1 MQIIKKILYLLTVAE
16 RKRALLLIVM
26 MLFTGLA
33 DMIGVASILPF
44 LAVLTNPSLIETN
57 ILLNNIFNYTSILG
71 IQTIQQFIF
80 FLGTSV
86 FLLFIISLSLK
97 IITTYL
103 QTIFVQM
110 REYSISKRLLESYL
124 HQPYSWFLYRNS
136 ADLGKSILSEVQIV
150 INQGLRPAMYL
161 ISNIIVAVALLFLLM
176 ITDYKLTL
184 TVGLTFSILFGL
196 IFKFTNNYLNQI
208 GKERLK
214 ANKLRFTA
222 ASEAFGDLRV
232 TKVSRLE
239 QIYVDRFAK
248 PTKILSMNQAH
259 SQVVGLLPRYILE
272 GITFGG
278 LLLVTLYLMTK
289 SQTFVDVIPIIA
301 LYSFAG
307 YRLMPAIQQIYLSIT
322 QLRFV
327 GPAVDTLHNDIKNL
341 KSFNLNQNQNENQ
354 NLLQLEK
361 TINLNQV
368 SYCYPNSS
376 RKILKNINLS
386 IPAKSTV
393 GLVGATGSGKTTII
407 DIITGLL
414 EPTQG
419 SLVIDEEIITVSNCK
434 SWQRSIG
441 YVPQSIF
448 LSDDTIEA
456 NIAFGV
462 EPKDIDQKAV
472 VKAAKIANFHNFV
485 IDELPN
491 KYETTVGERGVRLSG
506 GQRQRIGI
514 ARALYHNPQVL
525 ILDEATSALDN
536 FTEKAIVSS
545 LNDLNKNITIILI
558 AHRLSTVQ
566 KCDNIFVLDNG
577 ELKAQ
582 GKFDELLL
590 SSETFKKLTK

>member
-1 MQIIKKILYLLTVAE
+1 
-16 RKRALLLIVM
+16 
-26 MLFTGLA
+26 
-33 DMIGVASILPF
+33 
-44 LAVLTNPSLIETN
+44 
-57 ILLNNIFNYTSILG
+57 
-71 IQTIQQFIF
+71 
-80 FLGTSV
+80 
-86 FLLFIISLSLK
+86 
-97 IITTYL
+97 
-103 QTIFVQM
+103 M

-124 HQPYSWFLYRNS
+124 HKPYSWFLYRNS

-161 ISNIIVAVALLFLLM
+161 ILNIIVAVALLFLLM

-184 TVGLTFSILFGL
+184 TVGLTLSILFGL

-239 QIYVDRFAK
+239 QIYVDRFANS
-248 PTKILSMNQAH
+248 TKILSMNQAH
-259 SQVVGLLPRYILE
+259 SQVVGLLSRYILE
-272 GITFGG
+272 GITFGD

-307 YRLMPAIQQIYLSIT
+307 YRLMPAIQQIYLSTT

-341 KSFNLNQNQNENQ
+341 KSFNLNQNQNQ
-354 NLLQLEK
+354 NFLPLK
-361 TINLNQV
+361 KIINLNQV

-414 EPTQG
+414 EPT
-419 SLVIDEEIITVSNCK
+419 
-434 SWQRSIG
+434 
-441 YVPQSIF
+441 
-448 LSDDTIEA
+448 
-456 NIAFGV
+456 
-462 EPKDIDQKAV
+462 
-472 VKAAKIANFHNFV
+472 
-485 IDELPN
+485 
-491 KYETTVGERGVRLSG
+491 
-506 GQRQRIGI
+506 
-514 ARALYHNPQVL
+514 
-525 ILDEATSALDN
+525 
-536 FTEKAIVSS
+536 
-545 LNDLNKNITIILI
+545 
-558 AHRLSTVQ
+558 
-566 KCDNIFVLDNG
+566 
-577 ELKAQ
+577 
-582 GKFDELLL
+582 
-590 SSETFKKLTK
+590 